1 MKNTLY
7 RWLLI
12 GAAFALVSC
21 RDMTGTHKA
30 QQSTQH
36 LIDQAVDAVVLT
48 VTGKENI
55 TAEALT
61 SKNISASGFDAAM
74 YSIEYLHITGRN
86 AQREADITF
95 RLVKGSLHSK
105 ERTVTLTGFKA
116 KEAAAAPTPQT
127 YINQAVDAV
136 VLTVT
141 GKENIT
147 AEELTSENIS
157 ASGFDAASYNIEY
170 LNITGRNAQKEAD
183 ITFRLAKGTLHS
195 KNRTVTITDFKAKE
209 AAAAPTPQEHI
220 NQAVDAVVLTVTGK
234 ENIFAEALTNK
245 NISASGFDAAS
256 YNIEYLHITGRNAQ
270 KEADITFRLVKGSLH
285 SKERTVTITG
295 FKAQQTAVNAD
306 ELIPLLGL
314 QKGYMT
320 ASATAKKAEEK
331 KGQTSG
337 AFHFDDISILNY
349 DDKAGTFTLKMTG
362 TKNST
367 PFVADVS
374 FSEFSHPL
382 AGKHLQS
389 LSRNAQ
395 LNFNEAI
402 EHNTSLTKYIEA
414 FKKDATGA
422 SFLPGYAIELDDVAH
437 TSVSIGEHTD
447 YRLRVRASAS
457 GTKIKLT
464 PVLEL
469 IYRKK
474 TDAAAAETTE
484 AVPDT
489 VVSPNTAK
497 TVPYFT
503 ADDVFKHIINTLHD
517 DFIRKNTD
525 IFASSLYAPA
535 VELGVTPEDVFDLT
549 QIQKYKELYNKEK
562 NDGTHLKLKDITAA
576 IYNIKNGGI
585 AADDTQGELTVTCCI
600 ATEAQIA
607 KLSDGSS
614 QNAAG
619 ITATKQLSRTDFK
632 KADAAALK
640 SMFEFKIL
648 KAEGHAAEEAKNRW
662 IARPLPLS
670 GQFYR
675 LLSGKNSGYHVN
687 NLPPIADMFCRM
699 TINDTET
706 PKGFFACNNPGHLSK
721 STNGTK
727 ILLEGVVLEKQA
739 GEENLRV
746 TFILSND
753 QPVTVTY
760 AHSIR

>member
-105 ERTVTLTGFKA
+105 
-116 KEAAAAPTPQT
+116 
-127 YINQAVDAV
+127 
-136 VLTVT
+136 
-141 GKENIT
+141 
-147 AEELTSENIS
+147 
-157 ASGFDAASYNIEY
+157 
-170 LNITGRNAQKEAD
+170 
-183 ITFRLAKGTLHS
+183 
-195 KNRTVTITDFKAKE
+195 NRTVTITGFKAKE

-256 YNIEYLHITGRNAQ
+256 YNIEYLNITGRNAQ
-270 KEADITFRLVKGSLH
+270 KEADITFRLAKGSLH
-285 SKERTVTITG
+285 SKNRTVTITG
-295 FKAQQTAVNAD
+295 FKAQQNAD

-320 ASATAKKAEEK
+320 ASAAAKKAEEK

-382 AGKHLQS
+382 VGKHLQS
-389 LSRNAQ
+389 LSGNAQ

-422 SFLPGYAIELDDVAH
+422 SFLPGYAIALDDVAH

-489 VVSPNTAK
+489 VVSPNAAK

-503 ADDVFKHIINTLHD
+503 ADDVFKHIINTLNN

-535 VELGVTPEDVFDLT
+535 VELGVTPKDVFDLT

-614 QNAAG
+614 QTAAG

>member
-1 MKNTLY
+1 
-7 RWLLI
+7 
-12 GAAFALVSC
+12 
-21 RDMTGTHKA
+21 
-30 QQSTQH
+30 
-36 LIDQAVDAVVLT
+36 
-48 VTGKENI
+48 
-55 TAEALT
+55 
-61 SKNISASGFDAAM
+61 
-74 YSIEYLHITGRN
+74 
-86 AQREADITF
+86 
-95 RLVKGSLHSK
+95 
-105 ERTVTLTGFKA
+105 
-116 KEAAAAPTPQT
+116 
-127 YINQAVDAV
+127 
-136 VLTVT
+136 
-141 GKENIT
+141 
-147 AEELTSENIS
+147 
-157 ASGFDAASYNIEY
+157 
-170 LNITGRNAQKEAD
+170 
-183 ITFRLAKGTLHS
+183 
-195 KNRTVTITDFKAKE
+195 
-209 AAAAPTPQEHI
+209 
-220 NQAVDAVVLTVTGK
+220 
-234 ENIFAEALTNK
+234 
-245 NISASGFDAAS
+245 
-256 YNIEYLHITGRNAQ
+256 
-270 KEADITFRLVKGSLH
+270 
-285 SKERTVTITG
+285 
-295 FKAQQTAVNAD
+295 
-306 ELIPLLGL
+306 
-314 QKGYMT
+314 MT
-320 ASATAKKAEEK
+320 ASAAAKKAEEK

-349 DDKAGTFTLKMTG
+349 DDKADTFTLKMTG

-389 LSRNAQ
+389 LSESAQ

-422 SFLPGYAIELDDVAH
+422 SFLPGYAIALDDVAH

-457 GTKIKLT
+457 GTEIKLT

-489 VVSPNTAK
+489 VVSPNAAK

-503 ADDVFKHIINTLHD
+503 ADDVFKHIINTLNN

-614 QNAAG
+614 QTAAG

-648 KAEGHAAEEAKNRW
+648 KAEGYTAAEAKNRW

-670 GQFYR
+670 GQSYR
-675 LLSGKNSGYHVN
+675 LLSGKDNSYRVN
-687 NLPPIADMFCRM
+687 NLPPMADMFYRM

-706 PKGFFACNNPGHLSK
+706 PADFFACNNPGHLSK

>member
-116 KEAAAAPTPQT
+116 KEAAAAPTPQ
-127 YINQAVDAV
+127 
-136 VLTVT
+136 
-141 GKENIT
+141 
-147 AEELTSENIS
+147 
-157 ASGFDAASYNIEY
+157 
-170 LNITGRNAQKEAD
+170 
-183 ITFRLAKGTLHS
+183 
-195 KNRTVTITDFKAKE
+195 
-209 AAAAPTPQEHI
+209 EHI

-270 KEADITFRLVKGSLH
+270 KEADITFRLAKGSLH
-285 SKERTVTITG
+285 SKNRTVTITG
-295 FKAQQTAVNAD
+295 FKAQQNAD
-306 ELIPLLGL
+306 ELIPLLEL

-320 ASATAKKAEEK
+320 ASAAAKKAEEK
-331 KGQTSG
+331 KGQISG

-382 AGKHLQS
+382 VGKHLQS
-389 LSRNAQ
+389 LSGSAQ

-414 FKKDATGA
+414 FNKDATGA
-422 SFLPGYAIELDDVAH
+422 SFLPGYAIALDDVAH

-503 ADDVFKHIINTLHD
+503 ADDVFKHIINTLNN

-585 AADDTQGELTVTCCI
+585 AADDTQGELTVTCCM

-614 QNAAG
+614 QTAAG

-632 KADAAALK
+632 KADAAVLK

-648 KAEGHAAEEAKNRW
+648 KAEGHTAEEAKNRW

-670 GQFYR
+670 GPPYR
-675 LLSGKNSGYHVN
+675 LLSGKDSSYRVN

-699 TINDTET
+699 TINDIET
-706 PKGFFACNNPGHLSK
+706 PADFFACNNPGHLSK
-721 STNGTK
+721 STDGTK

-739 GEENLRV
+739 GEETLRV

>member
-86 AQREADITF
+86 AQ
-95 RLVKGSLHSK
+95 
-105 ERTVTLTGFKA
+105 
-116 KEAAAAPTPQT
+116 
-127 YINQAVDAV
+127 
-136 VLTVT
+136 
-141 GKENIT
+141 
-147 AEELTSENIS
+147 
-157 ASGFDAASYNIEY
+157 
-170 LNITGRNAQKEAD
+170 KEAD

-209 AAAAPTPQEHI
+209 ATAAPTPQEHI

-234 ENIFAEALTNK
+234 ENIFAEALTSE

-270 KEADITFRLVKGSLH
+270 KEADITFRLAKGSLH
-285 SKERTVTITG
+285 SKNRTVTITG
-295 FKAQQTAVNAD
+295 FKAQQNAD
-306 ELIPLLGL
+306 ELIPLLEL

-320 ASATAKKAEEK
+320 ASAAAKKAEEK

-382 AGKHLQS
+382 VGKHLQS
-389 LSRNAQ
+389 LSGNAQ

-422 SFLPGYAIELDDVAH
+422 SFLPGYAIALDDVAH

-489 VVSPNTAK
+489 VVSPNAAK

-576 IYNIKNGGI
+576 IYNIKNRGI

-614 QNAAG
+614 QTAAG

-648 KAEGHAAEEAKNRW
+648 KAEGHIAEEAKNRW
-662 IARPLPLS
+662 IACPLPLS
-670 GQFYR
+670 GPPYR
-675 LLSGKNSGYHVN
+675 LLSGKDNSYRVN
-687 NLPPIADMFCRM
+687 NLPSMANMFCRM

-706 PKGFFACNNPGHLSK
+706 PADFFACNNPGHLSK

-739 GEENLRV
+739 GEETLRV

>member
-136 VLTVT
+136 VLTVI

-147 AEELTSENIS
+147 AEALTSENIS

-170 LNITGRNAQKEAD
+170 LHITGRNAQKEAD

-209 AAAAPTPQEHI
+209 ATAAPTPQEHI

-270 KEADITFRLVKGSLH
+270 KEADITFRLAKGSLH
-285 SKERTVTITG
+285 SKNRTVTITG

-389 LSRNAQ
+389 LSGSAQ

-414 FKKDATGA
+414 FNKDATGA
-422 SFLPGYAIELDDVAH
+422 SFLPGYAIALDDVAH

-614 QNAAG
+614 QTAAG

-648 KAEGHAAEEAKNRW
+648 KAEGYTAKEAKNRW

-670 GQFYR
+670 GQSYR

-687 NLPPIADMFCRM
+687 DLPPIADKFCRM

>member
-86 AQREADITF
+86 AQ
-95 RLVKGSLHSK
+95 
-105 ERTVTLTGFKA
+105 
-116 KEAAAAPTPQT
+116 
-127 YINQAVDAV
+127 
-136 VLTVT
+136 
-141 GKENIT
+141 
-147 AEELTSENIS
+147 
-157 ASGFDAASYNIEY
+157 
-170 LNITGRNAQKEAD
+170 KEAD
-183 ITFRLAKGTLHS
+183 ITFRLAKGSLHS

-209 AAAAPTPQEHI
+209 ATAAPTPQEHI

-256 YNIEYLHITGRNAQ
+256 YNIEYLNITGRNAQ
-270 KEADITFRLVKGSLH
+270 KEADITFRLAKGSLH
-285 SKERTVTITG
+285 SKNRTVTITG
-295 FKAQQTAVNAD
+295 FKAQQNAD

-320 ASATAKKAEEK
+320 ASAAAKKAEEK

-389 LSRNAQ
+389 LSGSAQ

-414 FKKDATGA
+414 FNKDATGA
-422 SFLPGYAIELDDVAH
+422 SFLPEYAIALDDVAH

-503 ADDVFKHIINTLHD
+503 ADDVFKHIINTLNN

-525 IFASSLYAPA
+525 IFASNLYAPA

-614 QNAAG
+614 QTAAG

-648 KAEGHAAEEAKNRW
+648 KAEGHTAEEAKNRW

-670 GQFYR
+670 GPPYR
-675 LLSGKNSGYHVN
+675 LLSGKDNSYRVN
-687 NLPPIADMFCRM
+687 NLPSMAHMFCRM
-699 TINDTET
+699 TINDTES
-706 PKGFFACNNPGHLSK
+706 PADFFACNNPGHLSK
-721 STNGTK
+721 STDGTK

-760 AHSIR
+760 AHSIP